1 MPRSFLLFSSKYV
14 KCVSPHPTTQC
25 LSLCSDYSA
34 VTPVCS
40 QRGGKQ
46 QMTHWCEMITQLLC
60 DFLLLLTKCVTS
72 DGWIRAHGNQFA
84 LHIAPASLNKRA
96 EGGVNEVCLQRAHS
110 LKLPVILFSLSHR
123 NWVSVADLF
132 HRFGFINE
140 KKKTSCCPILRDK
153 ANWDF
158 PLTESC
164 KNITRPHKLIWWH
177 WF

>member
-14 KCVSPHPTTQC
+14 KCVSPIQQHSASHCVQITV
-25 LSLCSDYSA
+25 LSLLSA
-34 VTPVCS
+34 V
-40 QRGGKQ
+40 RGGGKQ

-140 KKKTSCCPILRDK
+140 KKNKQLLPNFKRQS
-153 ANWDF
+153 
-158 PLTESC
+158 
-164 KNITRPHKLIWWH
+164 
-177 WF
+177 

>member
-14 KCVSPHPTTQC
+14 KCVSTIQQHSASHCVQITV
-25 LSLCSDYSA
+25 LSLLSA
-34 VTPVCS
+34 V
-40 QRGGKQ
+40 RGGGKQ

-140 KKKTSCCPILRDK
+140 KKKNQLLPNFKRQS
-153 ANWDF
+153 
-158 PLTESC
+158 
-164 KNITRPHKLIWWH
+164 
-177 WF
+177 

>member
-14 KCVSPHPTTQC
+14 KCVSTIQQHSASHCVQITV
-25 LSLCSDYSA
+25 LSLLSA
-34 VTPVCS
+34 V
-40 QRGGKQ
+40 RGGGKQ

-164 KNITRPHKLIWWH
+164 KNITWPHKLIWWH

>member
-14 KCVSPHPTTQC
+14 KCVSTIQQHSASHCVQITV
-25 LSLCSDYSA
+25 LSLLSA
-34 VTPVCS
+34 V
-40 QRGGKQ
+40 RGGGKQ

-140 KKKTSCCPILRDK
+140 KKNKQLLPNFKRQS
-153 ANWDF
+153 
-158 PLTESC
+158 
-164 KNITRPHKLIWWH
+164 
-177 WF
+177 

>member
-14 KCVSPHPTTQC
+14 KCVSPIQQHSASHCVQITV
-25 LSLCSDYSA
+25 LSLLSA
-34 VTPVCS
+34 V
-40 QRGGKQ
+40 RGGGKQ

-140 KKKTSCCPILRDK
+140 KKKNQLLPNFKRQS
-153 ANWDF
+153 
-158 PLTESC
+158 
-164 KNITRPHKLIWWH
+164 
-177 WF
+177 

>member
-14 KCVSPHPTTQC
+14 KCVSTIQQHSASHCVQITV
-25 LSLCSDYSA
+25 LSLLSA
-34 VTPVCS
+34 V
-40 QRGGKQ
+40 RGGGKQ

-177 WF
+177 RF